1 MFGAD
6 KGTVAASDIRMN
18 GKKLKIGIVQARFNA
33 NITDALAAACKAEL
47 LALGVAEKDIT
58 HITVPGALEVAVALQ
73 AMAEKSSYDALVA
86 LGCIIRGET
95 YHFELVA
102 NESGA
107 AITRIGLDY
116 QVPIAN
122 AVLTTENLEQ
132 AVARQEEKGRDAAR
146 VAIEMANL
154 LETIG

>member
-6 KGTVAASDIRMN
+6 KGTVASNDNRLN
-18 GKKLKIGIVQARFNA
+18 GKKLSIGIVQARFNA
-33 NITDALAAACKAEL
+33 GITDALAQACKAEL
-47 LALGVAEKDIT
+47 IALGVSDKDID
-58 HITVPGALEVAVALQ
+58 HVTVPGALEVPVALQ
-73 AMAEKSSYDALVA
+73 AMAEKSKYDALVA

-107 AITRIGLDY
+107 AVTRIGLDY
-116 QVPIAN
+116 QLPIAN
-122 AVLTTENLEQ
+122 AILTTENLAQ

-146 VAIEMANL
+146 VAVEMANL
-154 LETIG
+154 LESI

>member
-6 KGTVAASDIRMN
+6 KGHVDAADARMN

-33 NITDALAAACKAEL
+33 SVTDALAHACKTEL
-47 LALGVAEKDIT
+47 LALGVAEKDID
-58 HITVPGALEVAVALQ
+58 HITVPGALEVPVALQ
-73 AMAEKSSYDALVA
+73 AMAEKANYDALVA

-107 AITRIGLDY
+107 AVTRVALDY
-116 QVPIAN
+116 QLPIAN
-122 AVLTTENLEQ
+122 AILTTEDMAQ
-132 AVARQEEKGRDAAR
+132 AVARQDDKGRDAAR
-146 VAIEMANL
+146 VAVEMANL
-154 LETIG
+154 LESL

>member
-6 KGTVAASDIRMN
+6 KGDLESTDARLDGR
-18 GKKLKIGIVQARFNA
+18 KLAIAIVQARFNESV
-33 NITDALAAACKAEL
+33 TSALAQACRAEL
-47 LALGVAEKDIT
+47 AALGVQARNID
-58 HITVPGALEVAVALQ
+58 HVMVPGALEVPLALQ
-73 AMAEKSSYDALVA
+73 ALAEKNNYDALIA

-107 AITRIGLDY
+107 GVTRVSLDY
-116 QVPIAN
+116 QIPVAN
-122 AVLTTENLEQ
+122 AILTVENMAQ
-132 AVARQEEKGRDAAR
+132 AEARQTDKGRDAAR
-146 VAIEMANL
+146 VAVEMANL

>member
-6 KGTVAASDIRMN
+6 KGTADRLD
-18 GKKLKIGIVQARFNA
+18 GRKLSIGIVQARFNA
-33 NITDALAAACKAEL
+33 GVTDALAKACRDEL
-47 LALGVAEKDIT
+47 LARGVQEKNID
-58 HITVPGALEVAVALQ
+58 HVLVPGALEVAVALQ
-73 AMAEKSSYDALVA
+73 AMAEKGGYDALIA

-107 AITRIGLDY
+107 AVTRVALDY
-116 QVPIAN
+116 QLPIAN
-122 AVLTTENLEQ
+122 AILTTENMEQ
-132 AVARQEEKGRDAAR
+132 AVARQTEKGRDAAQ

-154 LETIG
+154 LEDIG